1 MKRVRGYIFSR
12 PFMGERVPQHV
23 QNFVIRD
30 YCKKN
35 NLQYLL
41 SATEYAMENSYFIHE
56 QVMNDLSDVNGVV
69 AYSVFQLPENGSSR
83 QKIYKQIMNQKKA
96 YYFAVEGLSMSN
108 ESECERIETLW
119 RVKQTLPLCY
129 LTLVK

>member
-1 MKRVRGYIFSR
+1 
-12 PFMGERVPQHV
+12 MGERVPQHV
-23 QNFVIRD
+23 QNLVIRD

-41 SATEYAMENSYFIHE
+41 SATEYAMEDSYLIHE
-56 QVMNDLSDVNGVV
+56 QVMNDLSDIDGVV
-69 AYSVFQLPENGSSR
+69 AYSVFQLPENRSSR
-83 QKIYKQIMNQKKA
+83 QKIYKQIMHQKKA

-119 RVKQTLPLCY
+119 KVKQTLPSCY
-129 LTLVK
+129 LTLV